1 MEPNTG
7 NLNALLLLGL
17 AWSGYFIL
25 HSWLASNRLKA
36 FVQRRRPGLYA
47 RYRVIYNLLAVILL
61 IPPLALLWGS
71 ATPSVWR
78 WQGGWQWLSY
88 GLTGLA
94 LLGFW
99 YTSRH
104 YDMKE
109 FLGLGA
115 ASTSGFHLSP
125 VHRYV
130 RHPWYGFGLLLL
142 WSQNMDQARLTVV
155 IMASLYL
162 WLGSRLED
170 RKLVMEFGPL
180 YDSYRRRV
188 PGIIPWPGK
197 SISRGE
203 AESLMGGQPLN

>member
-7 NLNALLLLGL
+7 NLNTLLLLSL

-36 FVQRRRPGLYA
+36 FVQRPWPGLYA
-47 RYRVIYNLLAVILL
+47 RYRLVYNLLAVILL

-88 GLTGLA
+88 MLTGLA
-94 LLGFW
+94 LAGFW
-99 YTSRH
+99 LTTRH
-104 YDMKE
+104 YNMKQ
-109 FLGLGA
+109 FLGID
-115 ASTSGFHLSP
+115 STATAGFHLSP

-155 IMASLYL
+155 IIASLYL

-188 PGIIPWPGK
+188 PGILPWPGK
-197 SISRGE
+197 LISRAE
-203 AESLMGGQPLN
+203 ADSLMGGQPLN